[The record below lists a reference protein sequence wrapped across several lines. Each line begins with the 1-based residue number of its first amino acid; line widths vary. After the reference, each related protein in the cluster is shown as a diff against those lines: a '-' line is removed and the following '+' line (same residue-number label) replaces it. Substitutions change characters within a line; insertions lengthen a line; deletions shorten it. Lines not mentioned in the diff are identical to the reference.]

1 MTQQANTPPV
11 EPPKSLKVKLEEPL
25 INSSIH
31 YMRIKS
37 KAWSNP
43 TKAFTHL
50 ITVFMEN
57 KWYSGNQIASEAN
70 KFFKEA
76 PFTAEE
82 VKRYCE
88 EFAANAIF
96 YRKDKAGKV
105 KYKLTE
111 MGYSMLVEDKVL
123 TTLFQ
128 MFEVKQNDDKAKQ
141 ARPSQ
146 PNNEQAPPSATL
158 IANYG
163 TDLTQTD
170 KPSESSPES
179 ANQDTSK
186 A

>member
-1 MTQQANTPPV
+1 MTQQQNTPPV

-37 KAWSNP
+37 KTWSNP

-50 ITVFMEN
+50 ITAFMDN

-76 PFTAEE
+76 PFTATE
-82 VKRYCE
+82 VKQYCE
-88 EFAANAIF
+88 EFAVNNVF
-96 YRKDKAGKV
+96 YRKEKAGRV
-105 KYKLTE
+105 KYKLSE
-111 MGYSMLVEDKVL
+111 LGYSMLVEDKVL

-128 MFEVKQNDDKAKQ
+128 MFEVKQNDEKARQ
-141 ARPSQ
+141 TTPT
-146 PNNEQAPPSATL
+146 PTTTNTPPVSAEL

-163 TDLTQTD
+163 TDLTQMD
-170 KPSESSPES
+170 KPSEPSP
-179 ANQDTSK
+179 Q
-186 A
+186 